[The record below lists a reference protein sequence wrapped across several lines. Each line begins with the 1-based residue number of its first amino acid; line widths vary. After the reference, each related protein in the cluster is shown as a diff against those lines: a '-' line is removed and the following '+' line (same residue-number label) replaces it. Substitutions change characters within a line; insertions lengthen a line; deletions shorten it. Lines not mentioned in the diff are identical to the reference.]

1 MGRACVSETQGR
13 AESVWRARR
22 RVPGQVLEVRGATQ
36 LEAVKVKWCYADG
49 SVGGG
54 TMWVSPRQLPR
65 VVRRMAT
72 ARWEQRLRR
81 AGVNVVRRGDA
92 DSVGTDPALMAAA
105 RRLGLQ
111 RAQRAVGGVRLYDDE
126 RRRPQL
132 AKRLRAAG
140 FDEMIFGA
148 GGAACAG
155 NDRTQG
161 QVYGR
166 IDDAEL
172 RQRHVE

>member
-22 RVPGQVLEVRGATQ
+22 RVPRQVLEVRGATQ

-72 ARWEQRLRR
+72 AKWEQRLRR
-81 AGVNVVRRGDA
+81 AGANVVRRGDA

-111 RAQRAVGGVRLYDDE
+111 S
-126 RRRPQL
+126 L
-132 AKRLRAAG
+132 AAWRLRKKK
-140 FDEMIFGA
+140 E
-148 GGAACAG
+148 CS
-155 NDRTQG
+155 
-161 QVYGR
+161 
-166 IDDAEL
+166 
-172 RQRHVE
+172 